1 MGFMWLSE
9 GIAGA
14 FEAGAIALV
23 VGALLCAAAHAI
35 SDRVGWRQGTAIG
48 VSLVL
53 TLIVAAGV
61 DAWDLFSLS
70 LNRMESPFVIERV
83 LARINDPASLG
94 MRVVFEFTGAVLG
107 VMLGWYFSRAL
118 TASGRERD
126 EQAPR
131 DR

>member
-14 FEAGAIALV
+14 FESGAIAFV
-23 VGALLCAAAHAI
+23 IGALLCAAAHAI

-94 MRVVFEFTGAVLG
+94 MRVVFEFTGAVFG
-107 VMLGWYFSRAL
+107 VMIGWYFARAL
-118 TASGRERD
+118 TASGRDRD
-126 EQAPR
+126 EQPPR